1 MNGNGA
7 ADKPKSNFRFLLS
20 LLAVVGGATAYI
32 RGPLQRRK
40 LFLPERYPAGDWA
53 PRKQGLPAEDQ
64 WFDSEDG
71 VRLHAWWLPRS
82 EPVATVL
89 YCHGHSGCLG
99 RRLDV
104 IRTLYELPAQVFAF
118 DYRGYGRSAGK
129 PSALGLR
136 LDARAAAAYL
146 HRDLEQ
152 DPGRTVLFGHSLGA
166 ALALE
171 AALAMQAGR
180 PVAGLI
186 LESAFTSVHE
196 VTRQRYP
203 LLPLHLLTKDPYRNI
218 EQVAQVRCPQLFVH
232 GSADHVMPARHSER
246 LWQAARGSKELY
258 LVEGAGHNDLHE
270 VGGAA
275 YVERLGAF
283 VASCVEAANPAL

>member
-1 MNGNGA
+1 MNRDEGTER
-7 ADKPKSNFRFLLS
+7 PKSHFRFLLS
-20 LLAVVGGATAYI
+20 LLAVAGGATAYI

-64 WFDSEDG
+64 WFDSGDG
-71 VRLHAWWLPRS
+71 VRLHGWWLPRS
-82 EPVATVL
+82 GAAVTVL

-104 IRTLYELPAQVFAF
+104 LRTLYDLPAQVFAF
-118 DYRGYGRSAGK
+118 DYRGYGRSTGK
-129 PSALGLR
+129 PSAVGLR
-136 LDARAAAAYL
+136 LDARAAAAHL
-146 HRDLEQ
+146 HRELGQ

-171 AALAMQAGR
+171 AALAMQGER

-203 LLPLHLLTKDPYRNI
+203 FLPLHLLTKDPYRNI

-232 GSADHVMPARHSER
+232 GTADHVMPPRHSER

-270 VGGAA
+270 VGGTA
-275 YVERLGAF
+275 YARRLGAF
-283 VASCVEAANPAL
+283 ISSCVETAGSRR